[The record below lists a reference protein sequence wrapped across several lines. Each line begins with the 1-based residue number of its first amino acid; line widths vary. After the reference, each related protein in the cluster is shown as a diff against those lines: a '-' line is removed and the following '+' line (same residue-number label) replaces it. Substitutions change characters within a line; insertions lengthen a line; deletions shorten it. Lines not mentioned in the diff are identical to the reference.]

1 MTSTHARLSKRPLTA
16 TTSYKAPLTE
26 IFLQNPSLLSSLL
39 RFVPWRTFLAL
50 SQTCRTWRNFFDIAS
65 AHSEIELKRKIN
77 ARNVVLTRYVDG
89 FGKVL
94 REAGPENLAF
104 REHFGLE
111 LCWEDLVLIIL
122 SQQTPLH
129 TYPTHALSI
138 LTKASS
144 PATSKSHHTRA
155 HLKTAHLA
163 RLTLAHSRFV
173 LILQAIAHSSSNLP
187 PQESDLLVSSPTE
200 IAESYRSHNRASS
213 AGSVRELVFP
223 APLAHDHNAI
233 QSSRSMTDLC
243 VEPLKHSDHSRAA
256 TESPSTLSK
265 KHPGSIAKSTE
276 KPWASNP
283 SFPASASTPSIS
295 ISHSASISKSSKR
308 FSMASFLGKSSR
320 LPPPPVGEPRA
331 LREYSSNFGW
341 RRGLND
347 AKGRWEAAVAS
358 PSYRSTSAVSG
369 KRSSESAGYGSE
381 IDDDELFSTPRR
393 RFVGS
398 DVRVSGSESSLSEGT
413 SSTTS
418 SSTSAS
424 NSTSATSISALDSPP
439 VPPKEPLSGAEVL
452 AINRGRLRSV
462 TSEARGLRPKS
473 IGRSRPPSAWF
484 GDVSPPSSA
493 PSRASTLSPGNAGT
507 SANRRARLRSIPSA
521 SGIPGVDLSYN
532 NPHALHL
539 AASRIRAPVLRVFI
553 PSSDMSLSGITDF
566 MPSSRNGSGVSR
578 CEEELFQAGLWEH
591 LSVGDVV
598 CNFGYVPPS
607 SSGSSDA
614 VWLIFNGCQLVPF
627 TFGAQDSRGIL
638 PIYSTLE
645 ENNPGQEAWMLPS
658 WGYYEHILQQQLSFQ
673 RSLGGRKAG
682 TNMNI
687 RILISKIPVSP
698 LHLDVMYQPT
708 LLSIPRNI
716 PSPHTPGGMVVVKKW
731 VWIVRVWVG
740 VSSPTKLF
748 TAEDE
753 TELEVGIGW
762 EGEWT
767 LEGDGTKEGREVL
780 LSCLR
785 QDQKRVD
792 LMEWELV
799 RDRCGKGKVWLR
811 LLKSSVP
818 TPSP

>member
-16 TTSYKAPLTE
+16 TTSYKAPFTE

-77 ARNVVLTRYVDG
+77 ARNVVLIRYVDG

-122 SQQTPLH
+122 SQQTLLH

-155 HLKTAHLA
+155 YLKTAHLA

-265 KHPGSIAKSTE
+265 KHPGLLAKSTE

-295 ISHSASISKSSKR
+295 TSHSASISKSSKR

-347 AKGRWEAAVAS
+347 AKGRWEAAVA
-358 PSYRSTSAVSG
+358 
-369 KRSSESAGYGSE
+369 K

-424 NSTSATSISALDSPP
+424 NSTSATSISA
-439 VPPKEPLSGAEVL
+439 
-452 AINRGRLRSV
+452 
-462 TSEARGLRPKS
+462 
-473 IGRSRPPSAWF
+473 
-484 GDVSPPSSA
+484 
-493 PSRASTLSPGNAGT
+493 
-507 SANRRARLRSIPSA
+507 
-521 SGIPGVDLSYN
+521 YN

-627 TFGAQDSRGIL
+627 TFGAQDK
-638 PIYSTLE
+638 
-645 ENNPGQEAWMLPS
+645 NNPGQEAWMLPS

-673 RSLGGRKAG
+673 RSLSGRKAG

-698 LHLDVMYQPT
+698 LHLDVMNQPT

-811 LLKSSVP
+811 
-818 TPSP
+818 

>member
-163 RLTLAHSRFV
+163 RLTLAHSRLV

-265 KHPGSIAKSTE
+265 KHPGSIA
-276 KPWASNP
+276 N
-283 SFPASASTPSIS
+283 
-295 ISHSASISKSSKR
+295 ASISKSSKR

-358 PSYRSTSAVSG
+358 PSYRST
-369 KRSSESAGYGSE
+369 
-381 IDDDELFSTPRR
+381 
-393 RFVGS
+393 
-398 DVRVSGSESSLSEGT
+398 
-413 SSTTS
+413 
-418 SSTSAS
+418 
-424 NSTSATSISALDSPP
+424 
-439 VPPKEPLSGAEVL
+439 
-452 AINRGRLRSV
+452 
-462 TSEARGLRPKS
+462 

-553 PSSDMSLSGITDF
+553 PSSDMSLSGFTDF

-811 LLKSSVP
+811 
-818 TPSP
+818 